1 MVFSKPERILF
12 WSELAKRC
20 FLLGNWNVQPSAGGM
35 LVGDFSCWAVEPAS
49 WQDES
54 NLCVT
59 VKGLQAIWELIGEE
73 VVTFLRDWIL
83 NPCLGC
89 TKTERRVMLY
99 LKYSSSST
107 QIQKCGN
114 GISFFPKSSSCNQTW
129 ILKQLQQTTTK
140 TWDTWDVTFLY
151 PTTKKFLKTPC
162 FPVDS
167 KRKPLDKVVHVF
179 GP

>member
-1 MVFSKPERILF
+1 MFF
-12 WSELAKRC
+12 WSELANRRYNQV
-20 FLLGNWNVQPSAGGM
+20 LGG
-35 LVGDFSCWAVEPAS
+35 CW
-49 WQDES
+49 
-54 NLCVT
+54 L
-59 VKGLQAIWELIGEE
+59 
-73 VVTFLRDWIL
+73 VTFLVELLSYDRMKATFASLSKACRRYGNWLEKSRLWPFCGIEFWIIVWDVQ
-83 NPCLGC
+83 
-89 TKTERRVMLY
+89 KITERWVMLY
-99 LKYSSSST
+99 LKYSRSST

-151 PTTKKFLKTPC
+151 PTTKKLLTTPC